1 MNNNVTYSGFFSAK
15 VHALQLWV
23 LLVLGFTC
31 LTFFESHAQENR
43 IPPARIIL
51 KDTIDVGDSSRNG
64 LINKIIQP
72 IRFRENQIHRERERM
87 VQLIRRLA
95 DQGEMSIDTLT
106 VNAIVNDLI
115 QLTQTLAATQDTTVR
130 LQDEIDQAILDL
142 DTKAPKQLVDSI
154 QIQLG
159 NVLQGLLDD
168 SKAENTAARKEL
180 LAKLTAL
187 RQIQFSCGMEGL
199 PTYNAILG
207 DTLSVDYQKC
217 LNAQT
222 RIFGWHLPSMND
234 RIQNYNL
241 NYLTDLILYGFEL
254 GVDGRENN
262 TKTLLGLLQGDLMK
276 NIQPFGKAVSLS
288 VYSNSSTVTGAFLN
302 QNASQNQFITRI
314 KELIASY
321 NLKGINIYFDQLQA
335 KDSRNFS
342 RFISLL
348 KSELAAVDKNLILTL
363 SIPPIA
369 NTRDLARASSYDF
382 ASLNSLVDFYLVQT
396 HKLNITAT
404 RIPFS
409 LSPLYPD
416 QANSRG
422 SIEGTFAF
430 YSNGKVPAGKLVMTV
445 SYQGISWPMPDF
457 VPGSRGN
464 DFGSLTDYKSIQ
476 ESIVSTIGKPD
487 GAVMGYDPEQAS
499 AYLNY
504 GNMGSLRQV
513 WFDDSKSLADKYTWA
528 LDNAIGGVAIWGLG
542 YDEGYTELWDVLGAT
557 LIRVDSVVVNT
568 ELLEA
573 EKVPQKL
580 SLLEYLWTY
589 KQDIQ
594 WAGLNDIYIGD
605 PNKKPE
611 PDYCYFEVYPD
622 RDSIQRLA
630 KANQVLDF
638 WQNRNE
644 FVRYDTTEYYSINSY
659 QDCVCMVGRWDR
671 YAEINGIASII
682 LFGLLFIG
690 ILIILF
696 GIRKYGDEWSM
707 RSLFTAISIGIGL
720 LALIALFFY
729 LFFNTQIGFIG
740 AGSNEVTIWVLIL
753 IFAFGISA
761 GLIINRLRMA
771 KKFAYRD
778 LP

>member
-1 MNNNVTYSGFFSAK
+1 MNRTASNSEVVKIKAPCGR
-15 VHALQLWV
+15 LWV
-23 LLVLGFTC
+23 ILAFGLTWMVLFGAD
-31 LTFFESHAQENR
+31 AQQSR
-43 IPPARIIL
+43 IPPSQIIL
-51 KDTIDVGDSSRNG
+51 KDTVNFGDSARNG
-64 LINKIIQP
+64 LINKLVQP
-72 IRFRENQIHRERERM
+72 IRFRENQIRRERERM
-87 VQLIRRLA
+87 VELIRKLTQEG
-95 DQGEMSIDTLT
+95 DLSIDTAT

-115 QLTQTLAATQDTTVR
+115 QLTQTLAATQDTTLR
-130 LQDEIDQAILDL
+130 LQDEIDQAILEL

-180 LAKLTAL
+180 MAKLTAL
-187 RQIQFSCGMEGL
+187 RQIQFSCGTSGL
-199 PTYNAILG
+199 PTFQANLG

-241 NYLTDLILYGFEL
+241 NYLTDLILYGYEL
-254 GVDGRENN
+254 GVSGRENN
-262 TKTLLGLLQGDLMK
+262 PKTLLGLLQGGILKAND
-276 NIQPFGKAVSLS
+276 PFGKSVSLS
-288 VYSNSSTVTGAFLN
+288 IYSNSGNVTSEFLS
-302 QNASQNQFITRI
+302 QNSAQNQFFTRI
-314 KELIASY
+314 KELISGY
-321 NLKGINIYFDQLQA
+321 KLNGINIYFEQIQT
-335 KDSRNFS
+335 KDSQKFTQ
-342 RFISLL
+342 FIRQL
-348 KSELAAVDKNLILTL
+348 KSELSQMDKSLILTV

-369 NTRDLARASSYDF
+369 NSRDLTLANAYDF
-382 ASLNSLVDFYLVQT
+382 SALNSWVDFYLVQT
-396 HKLNITAT
+396 QKMNITQT

-416 QANSRG
+416 PANSRG

-457 VPGSRGN
+457 IPGSRGTG
-464 DFGSLTDYKSIQ
+464 FGSILDYKNIQ
-476 ESIVSTIGKPD
+476 ETIVSTMGQPD
-487 GAVMGYDPEQAS
+487 GAIMGYDPEQAS

-504 GNMGSLRQV
+504 GTLGSLRQV
-513 WFDDSKSLADKYTWA
+513 WFDDSQSLADKYTWA
-528 LDNAIGGVAIWGLG
+528 LDNQIGGVAIWGLG
-542 YDEGYTELWDVLGAT
+542 FDDGSTELWDVLGAT
-557 LIRVDSVVVNT
+557 LIRVDSVVVSSKILT
-568 ELLEA
+568 PSTSQELR
-573 EKVPQKL
+573 
-580 SLLEYLWTY
+580 LLDYLWTY

-605 PNKKPE
+605 PFKKPE
-611 PDYCYFEVYPD
+611 PDYCYFEIYPD

-630 KANQVLDF
+630 EAHQVLDF

-671 YAEINGIASII
+671 YAEINGIVSAV
-682 LFGLLFIG
+682 LFVLLFIG
-690 ILIILF
+690 ISIILL
-696 GIRKYGDEWSM
+696 GIRKYGDEWSL
-707 RSLFTAISIGIGL
+707 RGLFTVISIVLGL

-729 LFFNTQIGFIG
+729 LFFNTQVGFIG
-740 AGSNEVTIWVLIL
+740 AGSNEVSIWVLIL
-753 IFAFGISA
+753 IFAFGIAA